1 VVAAVTVM
9 AADEPSRSL
18 EESAAWEWN
27 GRCHWQGGL
36 ASGCEG
42 HSGLVGTESGFLC
55 RRHQSSVSSWPVA
68 SDLAGCCRIGGG
80 SWSSFLCLSS
90 AAERR
95 RSSTTSNAGLFLPR
109 RLQWWSK
116 AQAGQG
122 GAGGRGL
129 LLPASSSCPVRIC
142 VGCVERLECVYC
154 VLACCCWVV
163 VVVDRENR
171 AREACGCGEGKGREK
186 GGLNSKHREPAMVL
200 LFCQDFKVELK

>member
-95 RSSTTSNAGLFLPR
+95 RSSTASNAGLLFLPR

-116 AQAGQG
+116 GQARQG
-122 GAGGRGL
+122 GAVGRGL
-129 LLPASSSCPVRIC
+129 LLSASSSCPYLCWLCGEIRV
-142 VGCVERLECVYC
+142 C
-154 VLACCCWVV
+154 VLCA
-163 VVVDRENR
+163 
-171 AREACGCGEGKGREK
+171 GLLLLGSSSGR
-186 GGLNSKHREPAMVL
+186 
-200 LFCQDFKVELK
+200 